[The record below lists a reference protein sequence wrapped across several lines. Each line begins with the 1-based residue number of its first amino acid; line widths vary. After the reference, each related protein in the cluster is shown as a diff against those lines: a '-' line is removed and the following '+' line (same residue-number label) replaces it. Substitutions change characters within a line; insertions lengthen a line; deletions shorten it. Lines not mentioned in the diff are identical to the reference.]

1 MRNYT
6 NAFVI
11 LTGFFAGIA
20 IKLNLVVQNPTVDHV
35 LVKSLLAGL
44 CCSLIF
50 YFFNHSLVK
59 VVSKLP
65 LSDERKTNFKKFSAL
80 PYLIFFLF
88 YLGALGVSM
97 TSFKAFLTI
106 ILLFFTIQTFVL
118 SKISMIMFAFPLL
131 FFFSGMSA
139 LIYQIVWQRML
150 FTSFGVNIESVTIIV
165 SIFMLGLGLGALVG
179 GKISAIFPKKL
190 PHLFIVAELAIGV
203 FGFLSIFFIKS
214 LYALVADK
222 HLLLITTS
230 VYFLLCIPTLFMGAT
245 LPILVSYITKYIK
258 DIGNSVGILYFCN
271 TAGSAIGCVI
281 VVKFFFL
288 HFGLQTSINFAA
300 SLNFLIALLGAAIIF
315 FYKGM
320 LSHDK
325 GQ

>member
-6 NAFVI
+6 NSFI
-11 LTGFFAGIA
+11 TLIGFFVGIA
-20 IKLNLVVQNPTVDHV
+20 IMINFAVQIPTIDYGT
-35 LVKSLLAGL
+35 VKSLIGGL

-50 YFFNHSLVK
+50 YFFNRILLK
-59 VVSKLP
+59 VVSKLS

-80 PYLIFFLF
+80 SYLIFFLF
-88 YLGALGVSM
+88 FLGAIGVPM
-97 TSFKAFLTI
+97 TSFNAFLII
-106 ILLFFTIQTFVL
+106 ILLFLTIQALIL
-118 SKISMIMFAFPLL
+118 SKISIIMFVFPLL
-131 FFFSGMSA
+131 FFFSGMAA

-150 FTSFGVNIESVTIIV
+150 FTCFGVNIESVTIIV

-179 GKISAIFPKKL
+179 GRVSAIFRNKL
-190 PHLFIVAELAIGV
+190 PHLFIIAELAIGT
-203 FGFLSIFFIKS
+203 FGFLSIYLIQS
-214 LYALVADK
+214 LYAYVSDK
-222 HLLLITTS
+222 HSLLITIS
-230 VYFLLCIPTLFMGAT
+230 VYFLLSIPTLFMGAT
-245 LPILVSYITKYIK
+245 LPILVSYVTKYIK

-288 HFGLQTSINFAA
+288 HFGLQTSVNFAA

-320 LSHDK
+320 ISHEK
-325 GQ
+325 VR